1 MVVKPRSQKDISR
14 WDVDV
19 YVPNKNLD
27 WWGRFGSKI
36 TYICSMTITHL
47 DNAMDEETQWIML
60 IMNNEMATS
69 NSKGVEMHT

>member
-47 DNAMDEETQWIML
+47 DNAMDE
-60 IMNNEMATS
+60 
-69 NSKGVEMHT
+69 